1 MFENNSTNNI
11 MQEEEQG
18 FEFLDALAIV
28 SFMAQID
35 NMNKDVKETQYI
47 HKVIKTIGNEI
58 AKLHYENDI
67 IMEQN
72 EIIIKMLKDI
82 GVK

>member
-1 MFENNSTNNI
+1 MFESNNANNI
-11 MQEEEQG
+11 MQEEQS
-18 FEFLDALAIV
+18 FEFLDVLAIV
-28 SFMAQID
+28 SFMAQIN

-72 EIIIKMLKDI
+72 ETIIKILKDI

>member
-1 MFENNSTNNI
+1 MFESNNANNT
-11 MQEEEQG
+11 MQEEQS

-28 SFMAQID
+28 SFMAQIN

-47 HKVIKTIGNEI
+47 HKVIKTIGSEI

-72 EIIIKMLKDI
+72 ETIIKILKDI

>member
-1 MFENNSTNNI
+1 MFESNNANNI
-11 MQEEEQG
+11 IQEEQS
-18 FEFLDALAIV
+18 FDFLDVLAIV
-28 SFMAQID
+28 SFMAQIN
-35 NMNKDVKETQYI
+35 NMNNDVKETQYI

-72 EIIIKMLKDI
+72 ETIIKILKDI